1 MEPHSVEPHSAP
13 ILRSILRLAWP
24 GMVLVGFQSAVSIA
38 DAHFVGRLGT
48 APLAGLALVF
58 PLVMLMQMMTA
69 GAMGGGV
76 ASAIARA
83 LGARDQPR
91 AAALLAHAMMLA
103 VVLGIAFS
111 LSIVAC
117 GPMLYELLGGRA
129 DALQYANTYSAALFA
144 GAPLV
149 WIANFSAA
157 ALRGMGNTILP
168 ATVLSIT
175 AIIHIALSGAL
186 TLGIGP
192 FPQLGIAGAALAYV
206 LGFGLAAFGLTLIL
220 VFAKLPVRLRLRGI
234 AWSWTHCAAILRVG
248 AVSSLSALQT
258 VITALA
264 LTGYVGA
271 FGTAALAGYG
281 VGVRL
286 ELLQVPLVFA
296 VGAAL
301 VPLVGMNIGAGH
313 HERAKRIA
321 WTGAGLAALIC
332 AAIGGTAAI
341 FPQLWV
347 GLFSTEPAV
356 LAAGEAYLR
365 IVGPLYPFIGVGV
378 ALYFASQGVGLVGW
392 PVLAGTARLVIAL
405 GGGWI
410 VLAMGGELRALY
422 IMIAIGIIAWGTLT
436 AIAVARTRWSR

>member
-1 MEPHSVEPHSAP
+1 MDQPEG

-24 GMVLVGFQSAVSIA
+24 GVVLVAFQSAVSIA
-38 DAHFVGRLGT
+38 DAHFVGQLGT

-91 AAALLAHAMMLA
+91 AEALLAHAMLLA

-111 LSIVAC
+111 LVIVGL
-117 GPMLYELLGGRA
+117 GPLLYRLLGGR
-129 DALQYANTYSAALFA
+129 DEALHLAITYSTVLFA

-149 WIANFSAA
+149 WLANFCAA
-157 ALRGMGNTILP
+157 ALRGMGNTLIP
-168 ATVLSIT
+168 ASVLSAT
-175 AIIHIALSGAL
+175 AIVHIALSGVL
-186 TLGIGP
+186 TLGIGTSEG
-192 FPQLGIAGAALAYV
+192 LGIAGTALAYV
-206 LGFGLAAFGLTLIL
+206 LGFAIAATIFLFIL
-220 VFAKLPVRLRLRGI
+220 SRVPLPVQLRLKGI
-234 AWSWTHCAAILRVG
+234 AWSWSHCRTILRVG
-248 AVSSLSALQT
+248 AMSSLSALQT
-258 VITALA
+258 VITAVV
-264 LTGYVGA
+264 LTGYVGG
-271 FGTAALAGYG
+271 FGTAAIAGYG

-301 VPLVGMNIGAGH
+301 VPLVGMNIGAGRP
-313 HERAKRIA
+313 ERAKRIA

-332 AAIGGTAAI
+332 ALIGGGAAL
-341 FPQLWV
+341 FPQAWV
-347 GLFSTEPAV
+347 MLFSSEPAV
-356 LAAGEAYLR
+356 IAAGELYLR
-365 IVGPLYPFIGVGV
+365 TVGPLYPFIGIGV

-392 PVLAGTARLVIAL
+392 PVLAGTVRLAIAL

-410 VLAMGGELRALY
+410 VLALGGELRALFVT
-422 IMIAIGIIAWGTLT
+422 IAIGIVAWGTVT
-436 AIAVARTRWSR
+436 AIAVARTRWAK